1 MPSSHLPIED
11 LRRLAT
17 ELGRA
22 GQVSDEALAGLDR
35 SLAAVEKKWR
45 GAAQEA
51 FYRQFQSLRPQMARL
66 GVHLQLMAQQVE
78 ALVRSFESVD
88 RS

>member
-1 MPSSHLPIED
+1 MPSSHLPTED
-11 LRRLAT
+11 LRRLAS

-22 GQVSDEALAGLDR
+22 GRVNDEALAGLDR
-35 SLAAVEKKWR
+35 SLAALEVKWS

-66 GVHLQLMAQQVE
+66 GVHLQLVAQQVE
-78 ALVRSFESVD
+78 ALVQRFESVD